1 MSFVETLDQST
12 KGFFMFVCFH
22 LTIFFSSEEDDDDV
36 DITEAELN
44 ALPFSDQDDD
54 SDQDIDIEEEDE
66 NNDFL
71 SQYAE
76 AGYYSQKKRMDK
88 LFKLKKNR
96 IKQAFFISDISSS
109 SVKAPKQ
116 KKNSSFFSLFF

>member
-1 MSFVETLDQST
+1 MGSSSAYMIDSVPPMQLMADTG
-12 KGFFMFVCFH
+12 K
-22 LTIFFSSEEDDDDV
+22 SSEEDDDDV

-76 AGYYSQKKRMDK
+76 AGCYPKKK
-88 LFKLKKNR
+88 GW
-96 IKQAFFISDISSS
+96 
-109 SVKAPKQ
+109 
-116 KKNSSFFSLFF
+116 KNSSN

>member
-1 MSFVETLDQST
+1 
-12 KGFFMFVCFH
+12 
-22 LTIFFSSEEDDDDV
+22 
-36 DITEAELN
+36 LN

-76 AGYYSQKKRMDK
+76 AGCYPKKKKDGK
-88 LFKLKKNR
+88 TLQIEKKNR
-96 IKQAFFISDISSS
+96 IKQAFFIGDISSS

-116 KKNSSFFSLFF
+116 KKN

>member
-1 MSFVETLDQST
+1 MQWINHSALIYFNLLSFDD
-12 KGFFMFVCFH
+12 
-22 LTIFFSSEEDDDDV
+22 FFSSEEDDDDV

-76 AGYYSQKKRMDK
+76 AGCYYKKKRYSPVHK
-88 LFKLKKNR
+88 CW
-96 IKQAFFISDISSS
+96 
-109 SVKAPKQ
+109 PKT
-116 KKNSSFFSLFF
+116 

>member
-1 MSFVETLDQST
+1 M
-12 KGFFMFVCFH
+12 
-22 LTIFFSSEEDDDDV
+22 
-36 DITEAELN
+36 N

-76 AGYYSQKKRMDK
+76 TGCYPKKK
-88 LFKLKKNR
+88 GWKNSSNWKKNR
-96 IKQAFFISDISSS
+96 IKQAFFIGDISSS

-116 KKNSSFFSLFF
+116 KKNWSFFLLFC